1 MEFLKCVMG
10 QDDDEEELVLWD
22 RWKGFVVS
30 GAMGALSGVYGLAEL
45 SEAVYSKLTGEKYR
59 VYGNTVS
66 DHVVTLWRGIAGVSK
81 IYNGEDEEYGKVM
94 NQLGRGLNGMGLF
107 AAAGKPEIGAAV
119 QVVGRIVKET
129 KSMAGTWGH
138 LWDDEMAKAKEQ
150 QKLIRATRADEKKE
164 KEEKREERRVLFE
177 RVRGLDY
184 TSRLRVYQEAGLGKD
199 ERKLMENRV
208 KMDGASEV
216 VKAVSRVK
224 KDKRKELVEKLK
236 GTMSDVECEEFVT
249 ELKEKGVKWK

>member
-1 MEFLKCVMG
+1 M
-10 QDDDEEELVLWD
+10 
-22 RWKGFVVS
+22 
-30 GAMGALSGVYGLAEL
+30 
-45 SEAVYSKLTGEKYR
+45 
-59 VYGNTVS
+59 
-66 DHVVTLWRGIAGVSK
+66 
-81 IYNGEDEEYGKVM
+81 
-94 NQLGRGLNGMGLF
+94 
-107 AAAGKPEIGAAV
+107 
-119 QVVGRIVKET
+119 
-129 KSMAGTWGH
+129 
-138 LWDDEMAKAKEQ
+138 
-150 QKLIRATRADEKKE
+150 IRATRADEKKE